1 MVALIVGVVVA
12 VLFLGLLAAAV
23 VVGVVLAMRS
33 RRSSLVPRQVRR
45 AINEDL
51 DRSVTKRH
59 VDDVKRDWL
68 KADGWSLE
76 ETE

>member
-1 MVALIVGVVVA
+1 MTGLFIGLILAGFFSGLLLVAVVVA
-12 VLFLGLLAAAV
+12 VVWAI
-23 VVGVVLAMRS
+23 RS
-33 RRSSLVPRQVRR
+33 RRTSLVPRQVRR

-68 KADGWSLE
+68 KADGWTLE